1 MWNCCTC
8 AKMSTLETEAG
19 RIRTRFTSVPSWK
32 ILITITWL
40 NECSDIMICVLFLPQ
55 IDLESVFA
63 LNPDVAPDE
72 EIPQSP
78 EAPPSNVPKTS
89 KLPKVCSPP
98 AVLSKISNQSLSS
111 RTLSEIIHDSWSE
124 VFAQRQLISPSQCF
138 IHLVVESL
146 GLGLICTAVCAHAL
160 RSNSCF
166 FKIFS
171 NTVHKHRY
179 FDSAVY

>member
-1 MWNCCTC
+1 
-8 AKMSTLETEAG
+8 
-19 RIRTRFTSVPSWK
+19 
-32 ILITITWL
+32 
-40 NECSDIMICVLFLPQ
+40 MICVSFLPQ

-98 AVLSKISNQSLSS
+98 AVLSKINNQSLSS

-146 GLGLICTAVCAHAL
+146 GLGLICTADVC
-160 RSNSCF
+160 SCF
-166 FKIFS
+166 KVKLLAFLKYFQIQYTNTDTLTLQFIQFIQYLFS
-171 NTVHKHRY
+171 CVHWELTTTIR
-179 FDSAVY
+179 SW